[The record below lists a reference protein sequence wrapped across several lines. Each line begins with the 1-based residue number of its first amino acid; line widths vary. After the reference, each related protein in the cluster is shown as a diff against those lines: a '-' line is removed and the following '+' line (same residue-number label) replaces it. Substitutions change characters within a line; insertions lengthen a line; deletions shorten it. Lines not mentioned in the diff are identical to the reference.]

1 MLQEAASGEQM
12 AKLQKEL
19 EQLRTNTGQMKVSV
33 QAAQQS
39 QRDAQVPPSCL
50 DTVPM
55 LGTRGGCCTISC
67 PFYCWQCVISSTLFC
82 LFLSLLHLIFGL
94 LMCIDCLLPELV
106 LVIQRSGPSQQ
117 H

>member
-19 EQLRTNTGQMKVSV
+19 EQLRTNSGQMKVHV

-50 DTVPM
+50 DTVPI
-55 LGTRGGCCTISC
+55 LGTRGAIAQFPVHFIVGNVLFPPLS
-67 PFYCWQCVISSTLFC
+67 FASSSLYSISSLAC
-82 LFLSLLHLIFGL
+82 
-94 LMCIDCLLPELV
+94 
-106 LVIQRSGPSQQ
+106 
-117 H
+117 